1 MADLVKE
8 RSEELGRSGG
18 LRRRRDAVVPA
29 IPTDF
34 VTIGPQ
40 TLEFLPS
47 QGT

>member
-1 MADLVKE
+1 
-8 RSEELGRSGG
+8 
-18 LRRRRDAVVPA
+18 VPA